1 MYTTS
6 YIVSFNF
13 PKKGENGEALAVI
26 GRKGL
31 GQVPEVTYS
40 VSGIDALRLYKAM
53 TGQDFNLFSVK
64 I

>member
-26 GRKGL
+26 GNKPL
-31 GQVPEVTYS
+31 GKPVEVKNVVT
-40 VSGIDALRLYKAM
+40 GEKALELYKAM
-53 TGQDFNLFSVK
+53 TGAEFNLF
-64 I
+64 

>member
-13 PKKGENGEALAVI
+13 PKQNESGEPLAVI

-40 VSGIDALRLYKAM
+40 VSGIDALRLYKAL
-53 TGQDFNLFSVK
+53 TGKDFNLFSVN